1 MRPVHS
7 KWKASSGFTL
17 IEMVVVVVIIGIT
30 AAMVIPEMKGTFA
43 DALLRAAGR
52 DLANAA
58 NMAASRSVSLNQLC
72 RLNLNTHTGS
82 YVVERQMRDGGRMGF
97 EPVRDLPGG
106 NGTLDSR
113 ISVAVAT
120 PALASPD
127 EAGAP
132 PTMDAAAPDAI
143 SFYPD
148 GTADPAEIKLRDRDG
163 FELILQINP
172 ITGRVRVEE
181 PKHE

>member
-1 MRPVHS
+1 
-7 KWKASSGFTL
+7 
-17 IEMVVVVVIIGIT
+17 MVVVVAIIGIT

-58 NMAASRSVSLNQLC
+58 NMASSRSVSLNQLC

-82 YVVERQMRDGGRMGF
+82 YVVERQMHEGGRMGF
-97 EPVRDLPGG
+97 EPVKDLPGG
-106 NGTLDSR
+106 RGTLDSR

-120 PALASPD
+120 PAMESPE
-127 EAGAP
+127 EAGSA

-148 GTADPAEIKLRDRDG
+148 GTADPAEIKLRDRNG

>member
-58 NMAASRSVSLNQLC
+58 NMAASRSISLNQLC
-72 RLNLNTHTGS
+72 RLNLNTQTGS
-82 YVVERQMRDGGRMGF
+82 YVVERQRRDGGRVGF

-106 NGTLDSR
+106 GGTLDSR
-113 ISVAVAT
+113 ISMTVAA
-120 PALASPD
+120 PSLAPPD
-127 EAGAP
+127 DAVAP
-132 PTMDAAAPDAI
+132 PTMGTATADTI

-172 ITGRVRVEE
+172 VTGRIRVEE

>member
-1 MRPVHS
+1 MRAAFS
-7 KWKASSGFTL
+7 NRGARSGFTL
-17 IEMVVVVVIIGIT
+17 IEMVVVVAIIGIT

-43 DALLRAAGR
+43 DALLRSAGR

-72 RLNLNTHTGS
+72 RLNLNTHTGE
-82 YVVERQMRDGGRMGF
+82 YVVERQRQEGGRMAF
-97 EPVRDLPGG
+97 EPVKDLPGG
-106 NGTLDSR
+106 KGTLDSR
-113 ISVAVAT
+113 ITLAVAA
-120 PALASPD
+120 PAPAAPGD
-127 EAGAP
+127 AEAP
-132 PTMDAAAPDAI
+132 PTTDAAAPDAI

-148 GTADPAEIKLRDRDG
+148 GTADAAEIKLRDRDG

-172 ITGRVRVEE
+172 ITGRVHVED